1 MDASR
6 LFLLGVIHRDEDG
19 PALLKDWLARIRP
32 DVVTIE
38 LSHYGI
44 RFRRELGEEYKR
56 RAGEIVKQ
64 FNKNSKKYNE
74 EALASLFAYVNIP
87 YEFDVVS
94 AYAAEQGI
102 PFYLIDMDF
111 FSYVKL
117 RAIEDLFSEGNIEKV
132 LTRTD
137 EGPNGNQEKAAA
149 RLYFE
154 KGIKIVPY
162 DREMYVRDR
171 YMTAKINDLMKNN
184 PNRRLLHVCGWQH
197 LEDPYNLY
205 GIFQPMKVFSHD
217 KALCL

>member
-19 PALLKDWLARIRP
+19 PALLKDWLARIKP
-32 DVVTIE
+32 DVVTVE
-38 LSHYGI
+38 LSHYGL

-56 RAGEIVKQ
+56 RVGEIVTQ
-64 FNKNSKKYNE
+64 LNENGEKYNE
-74 EALASLFAYVNIP
+74 EALASLFAYVNTP

-102 PFYLIDMDF
+102 PFSLIDMDF

-117 RAIEDLFSEGNIEKV
+117 RAIEDLFSEENIEKV
-132 LTRTD
+132 LTRT

-171 YMTAKINDLMKNN
+171 YMIAKIKDLMKNN
-184 PNRRLLHVCGWQH
+184 PNRRLLHVCGWHH
-197 LEDPYNLY
+197 LEDPSSLY
-205 GIFQPMKVFSHD
+205 KQFNPIKVFSHD